1 MHLLQSFCPPPA
13 LQRALV
19 HLNPPTP
26 GGVRQPGRAWWVLAV
41 GVWLVL
47 LGTVAPALAQS
58 ADATLS
64 GLTVSPTAITDFD
77 PATTEYAVG
86 VANDVTQATVTPTAS
101 ATGATI
107 TINGM
112 TVTSGSGHQVTLVEG
127 HNVVPIVVTVAD
139 TTPKT
144 YTVTIVRFA
153 PYVHKLVDDFNHPI
167 LADLN
172 REYFRDITSDGQTMW
187 VASSGDNDT
196 VYAFDMQ
203 TKVRDADKDIAV
215 DSLTTGA
222 NSNPWGLWTDDQ
234 TMWVADH
241 DTPRAVFAYTLDS
254 NSWTRDFDL
263 ATGNSKP
270 TGMWSDGET
279 LWVANERINTADVPK
294 IFAYTLSNGQRD
306 EDRDFDTLETADNTR
321 PKGIW
326 SDGEIM
332 WVADSLDK
340 KLYAY
345 DMLTKAHVPAK
356 DFSPKDMDKFGHGV
370 WGIWSDGQ
378 TMWVENPNETSG
390 FIRSY
395 VMPQSDSTRLRFVSI
410 DGKEI
415 DLAQTNPTHYVAN
428 TKTQVTVEAKALHF
442 KAQVT
447 TIIPADADDTDD
459 GHQVA
464 LSGDNTT
471 ITITVTAQDGT
482 TTPNHTVT
490 VTKIEPPGPPT
501 ITEELTAAH
510 KSLTVTWNAPTTG
523 ASDITAYDV
532 RYRRTNPTDSEWKT
546 KKDIWRSGSLSY
558 EITRLD
564 NDQEYE
570 VEVRA
575 VINGVSGDWSGPA
588 TGTPE
593 AASSDATLSALS
605 VIIDSTER
613 IDPDDFDSAKT
624 EYAVGVANN
633 ITDATVTPTANDTG
647 ASITINDTAFTSGS
661 GYPVNLRV
669 GGNEVSIVVTAA
681 DSSTKTYTVTINRES
696 TATWG
701 WKVLTDIDLSEE
713 TTAPRGIWS
722 DDEIMWVAD
731 DDDDDLEAYD
741 LATGARKD
749 GSDGG
754 DNRDIDL
761 TGGNGEL
768 SDIWSDGETIWVVY
782 FLTSTLHAYDLEA
795 RTRKRDRDIDLGEST
810 FHAIWSDGETIWVK
824 KHDEDPLYAYDLA
837 TGARE
842 DGRDITLSSGGD
854 QSVWSDGETMWMTNS
869 NGDIAIHAFIDEG
882 ETEEGDTFL
891 GSVTPA
897 YANTDPWGVWS
908 DAETLYVADDEDD
921 KVYTYNV
928 PKSDNAELKSLS
940 LSPVDMDIDFDADET
955 GYEIDVA
962 ATVSQVTVDA
972 KPLQR
977 WAKVAITPADADT
990 TTGGHQVDLSGTST
1004 EITITVTAHNG
1015 AATKTYT
1022 VTVNREASDDSDPP
1036 SDDATLSGLTLSA
1049 GRLTPTFVSG
1059 TTAYTAAVGY
1069 TVEQLTVTPTA
1080 TDTGASITIGSTT
1093 VVSASGYPV
1102 DLEVGAT
1109 TITITVTAEDI
1120 TAPQQTY
1127 TVTVT
1132 RTAEDLSLTP
1142 SDADPEAAYASTA
1155 VYTVT
1160 FEGKWTPD
1168 VTPDRVP
1175 GDAHFSRLI
1184 GGVHNDQVAFL
1195 ESGELASA
1203 GVESMAEIGETEIL
1217 GNEVQ
1222 AKINADPPTALS
1234 VLQGSGAGA
1243 TGTVTWNVELTTA
1256 FPRVT
1261 LTTMI
1266 APSHDWFVG
1275 VSGLPLLDD
1284 DGRWRESHTVDL
1296 FPWDAGTEEGN
1307 NFSLTPNVETD
1318 PQGVITSLRG
1328 TGPFTTE
1335 PIAILSFAL
1344 QSINNNADLSA
1355 IRVNGTD
1362 IAGFDPATF
1371 SYIVGVPSDTTQ
1383 ATLSAT
1389 PADTAATVAYSGDG
1403 TNADGGRQ
1411 VTFSATEN
1419 SFTITITVTAAD
1431 GVTTGDEYT
1440 VTVRRGVTTV
1450 TTNPVW
1456 KVDDDIE
1463 LSDDSAPRGVWSN
1476 DTTLWAV
1483 DATEGKL
1490 LAYNLATGARVS
1502 GKDIP
1507 LDSANADPT
1516 GLWSDDVTIWVADAT
1531 AGKLFAYTLTT
1542 RLYNADKNIVLDSA
1556 NANPTDIWSDGETLW
1571 VADATE
1577 AKLFAYTLPDGSS
1590 GSSRDLRATVG
1601 KSGRLP
1607 RLTDVN
1613 RDTTK
1618 DITLDSA
1625 NTDPTGLWSDGE
1637 TIWVADSAET
1647 RAYAYSL
1654 ADGSRDST
1662 KDIDLGEAGNDA
1674 PHGVWSDGETLWV
1687 ADSDD
1692 TKLFSYTL
1700 PVSDNAELR
1709 GILVDGEAASG
1720 SGTSYTRTVANNV
1733 AQVTVEPQPLQ
1744 SKATAT
1750 VTTPPDANTS
1760 TAGHQVNL
1768 GAGDNSVTI
1777 TVTAQDDSTTKDYT
1791 LTITRTNSA
1800 PVFPNSTTFRDFPE
1814 NTGPDVNISPPIE
1827 EATDNDSNV
1836 VIYSLDVDSPDAD
1849 SFNFNTETR
1858 QLTTKQGVVYD
1869 YEMPVDANTDNDYEV
1884 TVTATDNLA
1893 PPATIDVTITVTP
1906 VDEPAAF
1913 SDLTTT
1919 RSVPENTGTRT
1930 PIGDPIAAT
1939 DPDTSTLTYTLGGPD
1954 VSSFDIDG
1962 RSGQLLTKQAVVYDY
1977 EATKNSYEVVVLATD
1992 GNQAVAATI
2001 EVTITVTDEP
2011 EAGAVSLS
2019 SSTPQALTPLTAT
2032 LDDPDRDAGHTVSWQ
2047 WHRSSNGT
2055 SNWGDPIAT
2064 SATYTPVDADLNKYL
2079 RATASY
2085 NDRLSLSPSSLS
2097 AEGVSAQ
2104 VQAAPQ
2110 VVLEL
2115 KDAVDNAIFE
2125 GETVEVIA
2133 KLRDKMDNPVTV
2145 NAETVVMVTA
2155 TAVAP
2160 TLAADFDLTENIL
2173 TIEPGASESGT
2184 VTLATVDND
2193 VDAVGSRRVRV
2204 TGTLPSGSRV
2214 TEPEGVVL
2222 TIADNDRRGVTVSET
2237 ELSMREGENK
2247 TYTVVLDSEPT
2258 ADVTVTI
2265 TVDPA
2270 AASVEPD
2277 RLTFTDEDWATEQP
2291 VTVTGLQDDDEND
2304 EAATL
2309 IHAASGGDYSH
2320 STFEVPTVAVK
2331 VEDDEADS
2339 TAVTLEVS
2347 PEAVDENTDE
2357 TAVTVTGQLN
2367 GNVRSTPTEVTVS
2380 VMSGTATAGGTD
2392 FNDVSSF
2399 PLTIL
2404 ADETEATAFFTLTL
2418 INDDIDEP
2426 NETVRLTGS
2435 TTATVEGNSSQ
2446 ILTVTEAELTITDN
2460 DNPPTVE
2467 LVLTPD
2473 SITED
2478 GGTST
2483 VTATLTGGTT
2493 SSVETVVEV
2502 SAVAESPA
2510 TDQDFRLTGTTL
2522 TIYAET
2528 TTSSGTV
2535 TLTANTN
2542 TTDGPDKTIKVSG
2555 QVDTLADPE
2564 PVTLTITD
2572 DDPPQIT
2579 TDTPSPTYVEG
2590 DDKPVATYTAT
2601 NPENIT
2607 IGWSLD
2613 GADADKFADI
2623 PDGDTGVLRF
2633 KDTPDYEDANEDR
2646 FYDVTVTASD
2656 GTLTSEPFPVTV
2668 EVMDAPGKLCLSSSA
2683 SSCRPL
2689 AAPRIGQ
2696 EVHAL
2701 LDDLDVDANRL
2712 ATDLIWVWEWT
2723 TANPHPEDSN
2733 AKWTL
2738 LNNITASYT
2747 PDAGDEYRYLRVT
2760 LTYTDGDGTAKDVQV
2775 TSDGPVTE
2783 LSSRPPGPSGPP
2795 SGGPPGGGPPSGGPP
2810 VEERPDP
2817 VGYLENPGPD
2827 SFQSGIGLISGWVCE
2842 AESVEIEIETAGGEV
2857 KRLEA
2862 AYGTERLDTAR
2873 RADGTPLCGDTDNGF
2888 GLLFNWN
2895 RLDDGAHT
2903 VVAWV
2908 DEVELDRATVTVTT
2922 LGEEFLRDA
2931 EGACVAEDFPTAGET
2946 VTLAWQQNKQNFVIT
2961 SGTRPAGEN
2970 RAGIAGVGYLENPG
2984 ADSFQSG
2991 IGVISGWV
2999 CEAEGVE
3006 IEIET
3011 ESGETERQVAAYGTE
3026 RLDTAQRADGTPLCG
3041 DTDNGFGLLFN
3052 WNRLGAGEHE
3062 VVAYVDGVELG
3073 RAVVRVTTVGAG
3085 AEAEFLRG
3093 AEGECVVDDF
3103 PMPGETVLLEWQQN
3117 SQNFVITDAG

>member
-41 GVWLVL
+41 GAWLFL
-47 LGTVAPALAQS
+47 LGTAAPALAQS
-58 ADATLS
+58 DATLS
-64 GLTVSPTAITDFD
+64 GLTVSPAAITDFD

-101 ATGATI
+101 ATGASI
-107 TINGM
+107 TINGT

-127 HNVVPIVVTVAD
+127 HNVVPIVVTAAD

-172 REYFRDITSDGQTMW
+172 RGFFRDITSDGQTMW
-187 VASSGDNDT
+187 VVSAGDNDT

-203 TKVRDADKDIAV
+203 TKARDADKDIAV
-215 DSLTTGA
+215 DDLTAGA
-222 NSNPWGLWTDDQ
+222 NDNPWGLWTDIQ
-234 TMWVADH
+234 TMRVVDGH
-241 DTPRAVFAYTLDS
+241 FPRTVFAYTLS
-254 NSWTRDFDL
+254 NGQRDEALEFDL
-263 ATGNSKP
+263 GTGNSKP
-270 TGMWSDGET
+270 TGMWSDGQT
-279 LWVANERINTADVPK
+279 LWVADSDDK
-294 IFAYTLSNGQRD
+294 KLYAYTLSNGQRD
-306 EDRDFDTLETADNTR
+306 EDLEFNTLEDADNTF

-356 DFSPKDMDKFGHGV
+356 DFFPQDMDKFDHNV
-370 WGIWSDGQ
+370 WGIWSDGE
-378 TMWVENPNETSG
+378 TMWVENPNNTSG

-510 KSLTVTWNAPTTG
+510 KSLTVTWDAPTG
-523 ASDITAYDV
+523 ASGITAYDV

-546 KKDIWRSGSLSY
+546 KKDIWQSGSLSY
-558 EITRLD
+558 KITRLD

-593 AASSDATLSALS
+593 AASSDATLSGLTVSPTA
-605 VIIDSTER
+605 ITGF
-613 IDPDDFDSAKT
+613 DPAKT

-633 ITDATVTPTANDTG
+633 VTQATVTPTARDTN

-681 DSSTKTYTVTINRES
+681 DSSTETYTVTINRES
-696 TATWG
+696 TDPNYG
-701 WKVLTDIDLSEE
+701 WKVLTDIDLSE

-722 DDEIMWVAD
+722 DGETLWVAD
-731 DDDDDLEAYD
+731 DDDDNLEAYD
-741 LATGARKD
+741 LETGDYIKHID
-749 GSDGG
+749 LDSSNNDPQDIWSDGQIMWVVEFPG
-754 DNRDIDL
+754 PAKAYAYDLDAETRDADRDIDQGQI
-761 TGGNGEL
+761 TTTAQN
-768 SDIWSDGETIWVVY
+768 IWSDGETIWV
-782 FLTSTLHAYDLEA
+782 TA
-795 RTRKRDRDIDLGEST
+795 
-810 FHAIWSDGETIWVK
+810 
-824 KHDEDPLYAYDLA
+824 HDNSGKLYAYDLA
-837 TGARE
+837 TRE
-842 DGRDITLSSGGD
+842 REEGRDITLSNGED

-869 NGDIAIHAFIDEG
+869 NGDIAIHAFIDER
-882 ETEEGDTFL
+882 ETEEEGTFL
-891 GSVTPA
+891 GSVTLA
-897 YANTDPWGVWS
+897 DANDNPWGVWS

-940 LSPVDMDIDFDADET
+940 LSPVDMDIDFNAATT

-977 WAKVAITPADADT
+977 WATITWDPADADT
-990 TTGGHQVDLSGTST
+990 SADGHQVNLSGTST
-1004 EITITVTAHNG
+1004 DIIITVTAHNK
-1015 AATKTYT
+1015 ADTKDYT
-1022 VTVNREASDDSDPP
+1022 VTVDREASDDPL
-1036 SDDATLSGLTLSA
+1036 SDDATLIGLTLSA

-1059 TTAYTAAVGY
+1059 TDTYTAAVGY

-1093 VVSASGYPV
+1093 VASGSGQPV
-1102 DLEVGAT
+1102 DLEVGT
-1109 TITITVTAEDI
+1109 TIIEIEVKAEDE
-1120 TAPQQTY
+1120 TTKTY

-1132 RTAEDLSLTP
+1132 REAEDLSLTP
-1142 SDADPEAAYASTA
+1142 PGDDPTAAYASTA

-1184 GGVHNDQVAFL
+1184 GAVHNDQVAFL
-1195 ESGELASA
+1195 ESGEEASA
-1203 GVESMAEIGETEIL
+1203 GVESMAEVGETEIL

-1275 VSGLPLLDD
+1275 VSGLPLLDAA
-1284 DGRWRESHTVDL
+1284 GRWRESHTVDL

-1335 PIAILSFAL
+1335 PIAILSFEL
-1344 QSINNNADLSA
+1344 QSFSANADLSA
-1355 IRVNGTD
+1355 IRVNGTA
-1362 IAGFDPATF
+1362 IAGFDPDTR

-1383 ATLSAT
+1383 ATLSAR
-1389 PADTAATVAYSGDG
+1389 PADTAATVAYSVNG
-1403 TNADGGRQ
+1403 TDVTGNPQ
-1411 VTFSATEN
+1411 VTFTTEN

-1440 VTVRRGVTTV
+1440 VTVRRGVSTALG
-1450 TTNPVW
+1450 W
-1456 KVDDDIE
+1456 KVDDDID
-1463 LSDDSAPRGVWSN
+1463 LSAANSDLRGVWSN

-1483 DATEGKL
+1483 DATAGKL
-1490 LAYNLATGARVS
+1490 FAYDLDGMRVS
-1502 GKDIP
+1502 NKDIT

-1516 GLWSDDVTIWVADAT
+1516 GLWSDGVTIWVADAT
-1531 AGKLFAYTLTT
+1531 AGKLFAYTLAT
-1542 RLYNADKNIVLDSA
+1542 LSYDAGKDIVLDSA

-1625 NTDPTGLWSDGE
+1625 NADPTGLWSDGE
-1637 TIWVADSAET
+1637 TIWVADADA

-1662 KDIDLGEAGNDA
+1662 KDINLGEAGNDA

-1692 TKLFSYTL
+1692 AKLFSYTL

-1760 TAGHQVNL
+1760 AAGHQVNL
-1768 GAGDNSVTI
+1768 GAGDNTVTI
-1777 TVTAQDDSTTKDYT
+1777 TVTAQDDSTEVYT

-1800 PVFPNSTTFRDFPE
+1800 PVFPELEGAFIIRAFLE
-1814 NTGPDVNISPPIE
+1814 NTGPDVLISDPIT
-1827 EATDNDSNV
+1827 ATDDDGNPV
-1836 VIYSLDVDSPDAD
+1836 TYSLSSEGNAHT
-1849 SFNFNTETR
+1849 SFNFDTTSGQLSTKEGVTYDFETTQR
-1858 QLTTKQGVVYD
+1858 YT
-1869 YEMPVDANTDNDYEV
+1869 V
-1884 TVTATDNLA
+1884 TVTATDSLDV
-1893 PPATIDVTITVTP
+1893 ATSVLVLIDVLGVNEPPTFPDMSLSFSIAEDARESQRIGTVAADDPESDSLHYSLAGRDGNSDHTPFTITV
-1906 VDEPAAF
+1906 DSNEG
-1913 SDLTTT
+1913 LL
-1919 RSVPENTGTRT
+1919 RIRT
-1930 PIGDPIAAT
+1930 DDVLNYEQPT
-1939 DPDTSTLTYTLGGPD
+1939 DA
-1954 VSSFDIDG
+1954 DG
-1962 RSGQLLTKQAVVYDY
+1962 
-1977 EATKNSYEVVVLATD
+1977 NNIYEVVVLVEDGAEGAGNGAGTD
-1992 GNQAVAATI
+1992 ASI
-2001 EVTITVTDEP
+2001 PVTITVTDVNEP
-2011 EAGAVSLS
+2011 GTVSLS
-2019 SSTPQALTPLTAT
+2019 SDSPQALTPLTAT
-2032 LDDPDRDAGHTVSWQ
+2032 LADEDASAAQLRAAVWQ
-2047 WHRSSNGT
+2047 WASSANNTGPWANIAGET
-2055 SNWGDPIAT
+2055 AASYPLEAGD
-2064 SATYTPVDADLNKYL
+2064 VGKYL
-2079 RATASY
+2079 RATATYS
-2085 NDRLSLSPSSLS
+2085 DRLSPPNRNVQT
-2097 AEGVSAQ
+2097 VSAQ
-2104 VQAAPQ
+2104 VQTAPV
-2110 VVLEL
+2110 VVLVLDPATIDEAGGISTL
-2115 KDAVDNAIFE
+2115 TARLTGGTSGLETVVTLTKSDEVFTLSEPTLTIPVNMTESQPVTLTAVPNDVDHDASR
-2125 GETVEVIA
+2125 TVEVTGPTP
-2133 KLRDKMDNPVTV
+2133 NPQVTG
-2145 NAETVVMVTA
+2145 
-2155 TAVAP
+2155 P
-2160 TLAADFDLTENIL
+2160 DAAQL
-2173 TIEPGASESGT
+2173 TIT
-2184 VTLATVDND
+2184 DDDT
-2193 VDAVGSRRVRV
+2193 
-2204 TGTLPSGSRV
+2204 
-2214 TEPEGVVL
+2214 
-2222 TIADNDRRGVTVSET
+2222 RGVTLSLSEPL
-2237 ELSMREGENK
+2237 LSVPEGDER
-2247 TYTVVLDSEPT
+2247 TYTLVLKSEPT
-2258 ADVTVTI
+2258 AEVTVAVATTSGSSEDVSVSLSRPTFTAANWNQPLTVTVT
-2265 TVDPA
+2265 A
-2270 AASVEPD
+2270 AQDS
-2277 RLTFTDEDWATEQP
+2277 EDD
-2291 VTVTGLQDDDEND
+2291 GDDDG
-2304 EAATL
+2304 AT
-2309 IHAASGGDYSH
+2309 ITHTMSGGDYDGS
-2320 STFEVPTVAVK
+2320 SVADVAVT
-2331 VEDDEADS
+2331 VEDDEGVS
-2339 TAVTLEVS
+2339 TAVTLTVS
-2347 PEAVDENTDE
+2347 PDAVDENTGE
-2357 TAVTVTGQLN
+2357 TTVTVTGRLN
-2367 GNVRSTPTEVTVS
+2367 RKPLQQDTVVTLS
-2380 VMSGTATAGGTD
+2380 VTSGTATLNAD
-2392 FNDVSSF
+2392 FTVSLDD
-2399 PLTIL
+2399 PELTIPL
-2404 ADETEATAFFTLTL
+2404 GATEGEATFTLTPT
-2418 INDDIDEP
+2418 DESIDEP
-2426 NETVRLTGS
+2426 DETVTVGGS
-2435 TTATVEGNSSQ
+2435 TALADG
-2446 ILTVTEAELTITDN
+2446 VTGTELTIEDN
-2460 DNPPTVE
+2460 DAPPGVE
-2467 LVLTPD
+2467 LVLTPN

-2478 GGTST
+2478 GGTTST

-2493 SSVETVVEV
+2493 SSVETEIKV
-2502 SAVAESPA
+2502 SATALSPA
-2510 TDQDFRLTGTTL
+2510 TPADFELSGTTL
-2522 TIYAET
+2522 TIDAET

-2535 TLTANTN
+2535 ILTANTN
-2542 TTDGPDKTIKVSG
+2542 TTDGPDKTIEVSG
-2555 QVDTLADPE
+2555 QVDTLNDPDA
-2564 PVTLTITD
+2564 VTLTITD
-2572 DDPPQIT
+2572 DDPPEIT
-2579 TDTPSPTYVEG
+2579 PDTPSSTYVEG

-2607 IGWSLD
+2607 ITWSRG
-2613 GADADKFADI
+2613 GADADKFDI
-2623 PDGDTGVLRF
+2623 IPNGDTGVLRF
-2633 KDTPDYEDANEDR
+2633 RNTPDYENPQDAGGDNI
-2646 FYDVTVTASD
+2646 YDVTVTASD
-2656 GTLTSEPFPVTV
+2656 GTLTSELYVTV
-2668 EVMDAPGKLCLSSSA
+2668 EVKDAPGALCLSSSE
-2683 SSCRPL
+2683 SRCQPL
-2689 AAPRIGQ
+2689 TAPQVGQ
-2696 EVHAL
+2696 EVHAI
-2701 LDDLDVDANRL
+2701 LDDLDGIDDTSAITWRWEGTTNPENADWMPLGCAPDAPP
-2712 ATDLIWVWEWT
+2712 TCE
-2723 TANPHPEDSN
+2723 H
-2733 AKWTL
+2733 
-2738 LNNITASYT
+2738 TASYT

-2760 LTYTDGDGTAKDVQV
+2760 LTYTDGDGTANKEAQV
-2775 TSDGPVTE
+2775 TSEKAVT
-2783 LSSRPPGPSGPP
+2783 SSRPPDNPPGPSGRPP
-2795 SGGPPGGGPPSGGPP
+2795 GGGPPGGGPPGGGPPSGGPP

-2931 EGACVAEDFPTAGET
+2931 EGACVAEDFPLPGET

-2970 RAGIAGVGYLENPG
+2970 RAGIAGMGYLENPG

-3026 RLDTAQRADGTPLCG
+3026 RLDTETVCG

-3085 AEAEFLRG
+3085 AEEEFLRG